1 MKIVKT
7 DENNN
12 RIFGHQPDLIKSD
25 IVFNGKNNIL
35 ICEEDVTLHNSELKF
50 NGDNSI
56 IYLST
61 PRSNCSLV
69 VTMYNNSVFFIDENA
84 VMNGKLRVIVSE
96 GQNVLIGKEC
106 LFSWGI
112 RIRVSDVHLIYD
124 VADKSRVNLSKSVFL
139 GDHIWIGQDAMIL
152 KGTHIGSGSIIGA
165 KSLAANKKIPS
176 NAVWGGN
183 PAKEIRRGVFFTNA
197 SSNLFTKER
206 TEKYMKSNNEDW
218 IYSDEGEILDFDEID
233 RKLSEISNVDDKV
246 ALIKSIRN
254 NTNHNRFYIG

>member
-1 MKIVKT
+1 MEIVKT

-12 RIFGHQPDLIKSD
+12 KIIGHQPNLIKST

-35 ICEEDVTLHNSELKF
+35 ICEEDVTLRNSTLKF

-61 PRSNCSLV
+61 PKSRYFLG
-69 VTMYNNSVFFIDENA
+69 VTVYNNSVFFIDEMA
-84 VMNGKLRVIVSE
+84 FMNGKLHIIVSE
-96 GQNVLIGKEC
+96 EQNVLIGKDC

-112 RIRVSDVHLIYD
+112 WIRVSDVHLIYD
-124 VADKSRVNLSKSVFL
+124 IADKNRINLSQSVFL

-152 KGTHIGSGSIIGA
+152 KGTHIGSGSVVGA
-165 KSLAANKKIPS
+165 KSVVANKRVSS
-176 NAVWGGN
+176 NSVWGGN
-183 PAKEIRRGVFFTNA
+183 PAKEIKRGIFFNKT
-197 SSNLFTKER
+197 SSNLFTKKH
-206 TEKYMKSNNEDW
+206 TEKFMKSDNDEW
-218 IYSDEGEILDFDEID
+218 IFSDEGEILNFNEID
-233 RKLSEISNVDDKV
+233 RKLSEASNLNEKI